1 MVELIPAE
9 CLSYEDS
16 TRRTALN
23 YLCGQALEAT
33 CLQVI
38 TRLQML
44 VESER
49 ERARAR
55 ERDLN
60 EKMAPG
66 AENVALGAENSASG
80 ASLGKVR
87 GDVLRH
93 VVLLRSEDG
102 RTALHVASAKGQ
114 LKVVQKLLAIGRKEL
129 ACAVGEDGNTS
140 LHWAALS
147 GYDEVCCELIAVGG
161 KELVMMPAR
170 DGWSALC
177 WAAGWLVP
185 QYKY

>member
-1 MVELIPAE
+1 MELIPAE
-9 CLSYEDS
+9 CLAYEDS

-33 CLQVI
+33 CLQVM

-49 ERARAR
+49 ERARAK
-55 ERDLN
+55 ERDLKEN
-60 EKMAPG
+60 IAPG
-66 AENVALGAENSASG
+66 AENVALGAENVASG
-80 ASLGKVR
+80 ASPGKVR
-87 GDVLRH
+87 DVLRH
-93 VVLLRSEDG
+93 VVLLRSVDG

-147 GYDEVCCELIAVGG
+147 GYEEVCCELIAVGG

-177 WAAGWLVP
+177 CAAGWFVQ